1 MNYFTKEPQYQH
13 GDPPKIGVILANL
26 GTPDS
31 LSTQAV
37 RKYLQQFLMD
47 RRVVE
52 VPRFIWCWILHFI
65 ILVFRPGSSAK
76 KYAKVWTKKGSPLLV
91 NATNQTKALTAKI
104 KKSVS
109 QPIEIELG
117 MSYGNP
123 SMKNAVLKL
132 KEKNCT
138 KILLLPLYPQYAAS
152 SSASA
157 MDALWRVLLKTRNVP
172 GVRTVRNYHDH
183 PLYINALKLS
193 VLQFWEKKW
202 KAHKVSHELS
212 WHSKKITDARR
223 SLSL

>member
-1 MNYFTKEPQYQH
+1 MQKF
-13 GDPPKIGVILANL
+13 GL
-26 GTPDS
+26 
-31 LSTQAV
+31 
-37 RKYLQQFLMD
+37 
-47 RRVVE
+47 
-52 VPRFIWCWILHFI
+52 
-65 ILVFRPGSSAK
+65 
-76 KYAKVWTKKGSPLLV
+76 KGSPLLV

-172 GVRTVRNYHDH
+172 GIRTVRNYHDH
-183 PLYINALKLS
+183 PLYIKALKLS
-193 VLQFWEKKW
+193 VLQFWKKME
-202 KAHKVSHELS
+202 SPQS
-212 WHSKKITDARR
+212 
-223 SLSL
+223 